1 MVMAI
6 VLNSNTTINRLKLV
20 LLITVYLISLNGCK
34 DYLTLV
40 KQEVDE
46 YPIHL
51 LTTTKSTETIPDSPT
66 TKAKV
71 ETEVKILSNPYQTT
85 TQRSPFDLP
94 DFIKPRPSGAN
105 KGSLDS
111 KMIDGNNTT
120 NNATNDATNTPFENR
135 SASNRGQQHPL
146 TYFKYRGMMSRVGGL
161 DYGLVQRPDGVI
173 ISVKVGQSIG
183 NKQIQVVEVTPT
195 QLNLVEKIESPQ
207 FGETESRWAL
217 IAPVRP

>member
-6 VLNSNTTINRLKLV
+6 VLNSNTIINRLKLV

-46 YPIHL
+46 YPTHL
-51 LTTTKSTETIPDSPT
+51 LTTTKSTETLPNSLR

-71 ETEVKILSNPYQTT
+71 ETEVETVSNPYQTT
-85 TQRSPFDLP
+85 TQRSPFDLL
-94 DFIKPRPSGAN
+94 DFIKPKPSGAN

-111 KMIDGNNTT
+111 KIIDGNNTT
-120 NNATNDATNTPFENR
+120 TNNATDTLFENR
-135 SASNRGQQHPL
+135 SAPNRGQRHPL
-146 TYFKYRGMMSRVGGL
+146 TYFKYRGMMSRIGGL

-173 ISVKVGQSIG
+173 ISVKVGQSVG

-207 FGETESRWAL
+207 FGETENRWAL

>member
-6 VLNSNTTINRLKLV
+6 VLNSNTTINRLKLI

-46 YPIHL
+46 YPTHL
-51 LTTTKSTETIPDSPT
+51 LTTTKSTETLPNSLR

-71 ETEVKILSNPYQTT
+71 ETEVEILSNPYQAT

-94 DFIKPRPSGAN
+94 DFIKPRPSGTN
-105 KGSLDS
+105 NGSLDS
-111 KMIDGNNTT
+111 KMTSGNNTT
-120 NNATNDATNTPFENR
+120 NVPFESR
-135 SASNRGQQHPL
+135 SAPNRGQRHPL
-146 TYFKYRGMMSRVGGL
+146 TYFKYRGMMSRMGGL
-161 DYGLVQRPDGVI
+161 DYGLVQRPDGII

-183 NKQIQVVEVTPT
+183 IKQIQVVEITPT
-195 QLNLVEKIESPQ
+195 QLNLVEKIELPQ
-207 FGETESRWAL
+207 FGKTENRWAL
-217 IAPVRP
+217 IAPVQP

>member
-1 MVMAI
+1 MAI
-6 VLNSNTTINRLKLV
+6 VLNSNNTVNRLKLV

-46 YPIHL
+46 HPTHL
-51 LTTTKSTETIPDSPT
+51 LTRSKSTETLPNSL

-71 ETEVKILSNPYQTT
+71 ETEVEILSNPYQTT

-94 DFIKPRPSGAN
+94 DFIKPRPSGTN

-120 NNATNDATNTPFENR
+120 NNATDTLFENS
-135 SASNRGQQHPL
+135 SAPNRGQRHPL
-146 TYFKYRGMMSRVGGL
+146 TYFKYRGMMSKVGDL

-173 ISVKVGQSIG
+173 ISVKVGQSVG
-183 NKQIQVVEVTPT
+183 NKQTQVVEVTPT

-207 FGETESRWAL
+207 FGVTENRWAL
-217 IAPVRP
+217 IAPVQP

>member
-46 YPIHL
+46 HPTHL
-51 LTTTKSTETIPDSPT
+51 LTTTKSTETLPNSPT

-71 ETEVKILSNPYQTT
+71 ETEVEILSNPYQAT

-111 KMIDGNNTT
+111 KMIDSNNTTT
-120 NNATNDATNTPFENR
+120 NNATDTPFENR
-135 SASNRGQQHPL
+135 SAPNRGQRHPL
-146 TYFKYRGMMSRVGGL
+146 TYFKYRGMMSRVGDL

-173 ISVKVGQSIG
+173 ISVKVGQSVG

-207 FGETESRWAL
+207 FGETENRWAL
-217 IAPVRP
+217 IAPVQP

>member
-46 YPIHL
+46 YPTHL
-51 LTTTKSTETIPDSPT
+51 LTTTKSTETLPNSLR

-71 ETEVKILSNPYQTT
+71 ETEVEILSNPYQTT

-94 DFIKPRPSGAN
+94 DFIKPKPSGAN
-105 KGSLDS
+105 KVSLDS
-111 KMIDGNNTT
+111 KMTDG

-135 SASNRGQQHPL
+135 SAPNRGQRHPL
-146 TYFKYRGMMSRVGGL
+146 TYFKYRGMMSRMGGL
-161 DYGLVQRPDGVI
+161 DYGLVQRPDGII

-183 NKQIQVVEVTPT
+183 IKQIQVVEITPT

-207 FGETESRWAL
+207 FGKTENRWAL
-217 IAPVRP
+217 IAPVQP

>member
-1 MVMAI
+1 MAV

-40 KQEVDE
+40 KQEVEEHPTD
-46 YPIHL
+46 L
-51 LTTTKSTETIPDSPT
+51 LTTTKSTKTLPNSPT

-71 ETEVKILSNPYQTT
+71 ETEVEILSNPHQAT

-111 KMIDGNNTT
+111 KMIDSNNTTTT
-120 NNATNDATNTPFENR
+120 NNATDTPFENR
-135 SASNRGQQHPL
+135 SAPNRGQRHPL
-146 TYFKYRGMMSRVGGL
+146 TYFKYRGMMSRVGDL

-173 ISVKVGQSIG
+173 ISVKVGQSVG
-183 NKQIQVVEVTPT
+183 NKQTQVVEVTST

-207 FGETESRWAL
+207 FGVTENRWAL
-217 IAPVRP
+217 IAPVQP

>member
-1 MVMAI
+1 MAI

-34 DYLTLV
+34 DYLTLA
-40 KQEVDE
+40 KQEVE
-46 YPIHL
+46 EHPTHL
-51 LTTTKSTETIPDSPT
+51 LTTTNSTKTLPNSPT

-71 ETEVKILSNPYQTT
+71 ETEVEILSNPYQAT

-94 DFIKPRPSGAN
+94 DFIKPRPSGTN
-105 KGSLDS
+105 NGSLDF

-120 NNATNDATNTPFENR
+120 NNATNMPFESR
-135 SASNRGQQHPL
+135 SAPNRGQRHPL
-146 TYFKYRGMMSRVGGL
+146 TYFKYRGMMSRMGGL
-161 DYGLVQRPDGVI
+161 DYGLVQRPDGII

-183 NKQIQVVEVTPT
+183 NKQIQVVEITPT

-207 FGETESRWAL
+207 FGKTENRWAL
-217 IAPVRP
+217 IAPVQP

>member
-1 MVMAI
+1 MAI

-40 KQEVDE
+40 KQEVEEHPTD
-46 YPIHL
+46 L
-51 LTTTKSTETIPDSPT
+51 LTTTKSTETTPDSPR

-71 ETEVKILSNPYQTT
+71 ETEVEILSNPYQTT

-94 DFIKPRPSGAN
+94 DFIKPKPSGAN
-105 KGSLDS
+105 KVSLDS
-111 KMIDGNNTT
+111 KMTDG

-135 SASNRGQQHPL
+135 SAPNRGQRHSL
-146 TYFKYRGMMSRVGGL
+146 TYFKYRGMMSRIGGL
-161 DYGLVQRPDGVI
+161 DYGLIQRPDGII
-173 ISVKVGQSIG
+173 ISVKVGQSVG
-183 NKQIQVVEVTPT
+183 NKQIQVVEITPT
-195 QLNLVEKIESPQ
+195 QLNLVEKIESLQ
-207 FGETESRWAL
+207 FGETENRWAL

>member
-46 YPIHL
+46 YPTHL
-51 LTTTKSTETIPDSPT
+51 LTTTKSTETLPNSLR

-71 ETEVKILSNPYQTT
+71 ETEVEILSNPYQTT

-94 DFIKPRPSGAN
+94 DFIKPKPSGAN
-105 KGSLDS
+105 KVSLDS
-111 KMIDGNNTT
+111 KMTDGND
-120 NNATNDATNTPFENR
+120 ATNDATNTPFENR
-135 SASNRGQQHPL
+135 SAPNRGQRHPL
-146 TYFKYRGMMSRVGGL
+146 TYFKYRGMMSRMGGL
-161 DYGLVQRPDGVI
+161 DYGLVQRPDGII

-183 NKQIQVVEVTPT
+183 IKQIQVVEITPT

-207 FGETESRWAL
+207 FGKTENRWAL
-217 IAPVRP
+217 IAPVQP

>member
-1 MVMAI
+1 MAI

-40 KQEVDE
+40 KQEVE
-46 YPIHL
+46 EHPIHL

-71 ETEVKILSNPYQTT
+71 ETEVEILSNPYQAT

-94 DFIKPRPSGAN
+94 DFIKPKPSGAN
-105 KGSLDS
+105 KVSLDS
-111 KMIDGNNTT
+111 KMTDG

-135 SASNRGQQHPL
+135 SAPNRGQRYPL
-146 TYFKYRGMMSRVGGL
+146 TYFKYRGMMSKMGDL
-161 DYGLVQRPDGVI
+161 DYGLVQCPDGVI
-173 ISVKVGQSIG
+173 ISVKVGQSVG
-183 NKQIQVVEVTPT
+183 NKQTQVVEVTPT

-207 FGETESRWAL
+207 FGVTENRWAL
-217 IAPVRP
+217 IAPVQP

>member
-1 MVMAI
+1 MAI

-46 YPIHL
+46 YPTHL
-51 LTTTKSTETIPDSPT
+51 LTTTKSTETLPNSLR

-71 ETEVKILSNPYQTT
+71 ETEVEILSNPYQTT

-94 DFIKPRPSGAN
+94 DFIKPKPSGAN
-105 KGSLDS
+105 KVSLDS
-111 KMIDGNNTT
+111 KMTDG

-135 SASNRGQQHPL
+135 SAPNRGQRHPL
-146 TYFKYRGMMSRVGGL
+146 TYFKYRGMMSRMGGL
-161 DYGLVQRPDGVI
+161 DYGLVQRPDGII

-183 NKQIQVVEVTPT
+183 IKQIQVVEITPT

-207 FGETESRWAL
+207 FGKTENRWAL
-217 IAPVRP
+217 IAPVQP

>member
-1 MVMAI
+1 MAI

-40 KQEVDE
+40 KQEVE
-46 YPIHL
+46 EHPIHL

-71 ETEVKILSNPYQTT
+71 EIEVEILSNPYQAT

-105 KGSLDS
+105 EGSLDS
-111 KMIDGNNTT
+111 KMIDGNNAT
-120 NNATNDATNTPFENR
+120 NNATNTPFENR
-135 SASNRGQQHPL
+135 SAPNRGQRHPL
-146 TYFKYRGMMSRVGGL
+146 TYFKYRGMMSKVGGL

-173 ISVKVGQSIG
+173 ISVKVGQSVG
-183 NKQIQVVEVTPT
+183 NKQTQVVEVTPT

-207 FGETESRWAL
+207 FGVTENRWAL
-217 IAPVRP
+217 IAPVQP

>member
-6 VLNSNTTINRLKLV
+6 VLNSNTTINRLKLI

-46 YPIHL
+46 HPIHL

-71 ETEVKILSNPYQTT
+71 ETEVEILSNPYQAT

-94 DFIKPRPSGAN
+94 DFIKPRPSGTN
-105 KGSLDS
+105 NGSLDS
-111 KMIDGNNTT
+111 KMTSGNNTT
-120 NNATNDATNTPFENR
+120 NVPFESR
-135 SASNRGQQHPL
+135 SAPNRGQRHPL
-146 TYFKYRGMMSRVGGL
+146 TYFKYRGMMSRMGGL
-161 DYGLVQRPDGVI
+161 DYGLVQRPDGII

-183 NKQIQVVEVTPT
+183 NKQIQVVEITPT

-207 FGETESRWAL
+207 FGKTENRWAL
-217 IAPVRP
+217 IAPVQP

>member
-1 MVMAI
+1 MAI

-20 LLITVYLISLNGCK
+20 SLITVYLISLNGCK

-40 KQEVDE
+40 KQEVE
-46 YPIHL
+46 EHPIHL
-51 LTTTKSTETIPDSPT
+51 LTTTKSTETIPNSPR

-71 ETEVKILSNPYQTT
+71 ETEVKILSNPYQAT

-94 DFIKPRPSGAN
+94 DFIKPRPSGTN

-111 KMIDGNNTT
+111 KMTGGNNTT
-120 NNATNDATNTPFENR
+120 NNATDTPFENR
-135 SASNRGQQHPL
+135 SAPNRGQRHPL
-146 TYFKYRGMMSRVGGL
+146 TYFKYRGMMSKVGDL

-173 ISVKVGQSIG
+173 ISVKVGQSVG
-183 NKQIQVVEVTPT
+183 NKQLQVVEVTPT

-207 FGETESRWAL
+207 FGVTENRWAL

>member
-1 MVMAI
+1 MAI

-40 KQEVDE
+40 KQEVE
-46 YPIHL
+46 EHPIHL
-51 LTTTKSTETIPDSPT
+51 LTTTKSIETIPNSPR

-71 ETEVKILSNPYQTT
+71 ETEVEILSNPYQTT

-120 NNATNDATNTPFENR
+120 NNATDTLFENS
-135 SASNRGQQHPL
+135 SAPNRGQRHPL
-146 TYFKYRGMMSRVGGL
+146 TYFKYRGMMSRMGRL

-173 ISVKVGQSIG
+173 ISVKVGQSVG
-183 NKQIQVVEVTPT
+183 NKQIQVVEITPT

-207 FGETESRWAL
+207 FGVTENRWAL

>member
-1 MVMAI
+1 MAI
-6 VLNSNTTINRLKLV
+6 VLSSNTTINRLKLV

-46 YPIHL
+46 YPTHL
-51 LTTTKSTETIPDSPT
+51 LTTTKSTETLPNSLR

-71 ETEVKILSNPYQTT
+71 ETEVEILSNPYQAT

-94 DFIKPRPSGAN
+94 DFIKPRPSGTN
-105 KGSLDS
+105 NGSLDS
-111 KMIDGNNTT
+111 KMTSGNNTT
-120 NNATNDATNTPFENR
+120 NVPFESR
-135 SASNRGQQHPL
+135 SAPNRGQRHPL
-146 TYFKYRGMMSRVGGL
+146 TYFKYRGMMSRMGGL
-161 DYGLVQRPDGVI
+161 DYGLVQRPDGII

-183 NKQIQVVEVTPT
+183 IKQIQVVEITPT

-207 FGETESRWAL
+207 FGKTENRWAL
-217 IAPVRP
+217 IAPVQP

>member
-1 MVMAI
+1 MAI
-6 VLNSNTTINRLKLV
+6 VLNSNTTISRLKLV

-40 KQEVDE
+40 KQEVEEHSTD
-46 YPIHL
+46 L
-51 LTTTKSTETIPDSPT
+51 LTTTKSTKTLPNSPT

-71 ETEVKILSNPYQTT
+71 ETEVEILSNPYQAT

-94 DFIKPRPSGAN
+94 DFIKPRPIATN

-111 KMIDGNNTT
+111 KMTDG

-135 SASNRGQQHPL
+135 SAPNRGQRHPL

-183 NKQIQVVEVTPT
+183 NKQIQIVEIAPT

-207 FGETESRWAL
+207 FGVTENRWAL
-217 IAPVRP
+217 ITPVRP

>member
-1 MVMAI
+1 LVMAI

-46 YPIHL
+46 YPTHL
-51 LTTTKSTETIPDSPT
+51 LTTTKSTETLPNSLR

-71 ETEVKILSNPYQTT
+71 ETEVEILSNPYQAT

-94 DFIKPRPSGAN
+94 DFIKPRPSGTN
-105 KGSLDS
+105 NGSLDS
-111 KMIDGNNTT
+111 KMTSGNNTT
-120 NNATNDATNTPFENR
+120 NVPFESR
-135 SASNRGQQHPL
+135 SAPNRGQRHPL
-146 TYFKYRGMMSRVGGL
+146 TYFKYRGMMSRMGGL
-161 DYGLVQRPDGVI
+161 DYGLVQRPDGII

-183 NKQIQVVEVTPT
+183 IKQIQVVEITPT

-207 FGETESRWAL
+207 FGKTENRWAL
-217 IAPVRP
+217 IAPVQP

>member
-1 MVMAI
+1 MAI

-46 YPIHL
+46 YPTHL
-51 LTTTKSTETIPDSPT
+51 LTTTKSTETLPNSFR

-71 ETEVKILSNPYQTT
+71 ETEVEILSNPYQAT

-94 DFIKPRPSGAN
+94 DFIKPRPSGTN
-105 KGSLDS
+105 NGSLDS
-111 KMIDGNNTT
+111 KMTSGNNTT
-120 NNATNDATNTPFENR
+120 NVPFESR
-135 SASNRGQQHPL
+135 SAPNRGQRHPL
-146 TYFKYRGMMSRVGGL
+146 TYFKYRGMMSRMGGL
-161 DYGLVQRPDGVI
+161 DYGLVQRPDGII

-183 NKQIQVVEVTPT
+183 IKQIQVVEITPT

-207 FGETESRWAL
+207 FGKTENRWAL
-217 IAPVRP
+217 IAPVQP

>member
-1 MVMAI
+1 MAI

-40 KQEVDE
+40 KQEVE
-46 YPIHL
+46 EHPIHL

-71 ETEVKILSNPYQTT
+71 ETEVEILSNPYQAT

-105 KGSLDS
+105 EGSLDS
-111 KMIDGNNTT
+111 KMTDG

-135 SASNRGQQHPL
+135 SAPNRGQRHPL
-146 TYFKYRGMMSRVGGL
+146 TYFKYRGMMSRVGDL

-173 ISVKVGQSIG
+173 ISVKVGQSVG
-183 NKQIQVVEVTPT
+183 NKQTQVVEVTPT

-207 FGETESRWAL
+207 FGVTENRWAL

>member
-46 YPIHL
+46 YPTHL
-51 LTTTKSTETIPDSPT
+51 LTTTKSTETLPNSLR

-71 ETEVKILSNPYQTT
+71 ETEVEILSNPYQAT
-85 TQRSPFDLP
+85 TQHSPFDLP
-94 DFIKPRPSGAN
+94 DFIKPRPSGTN
-105 KGSLDS
+105 NGSLDS
-111 KMIDGNNTT
+111 KMTSDNNTT
-120 NNATNDATNTPFENR
+120 NVPFESR
-135 SASNRGQQHPL
+135 SAPNRGQRHPL
-146 TYFKYRGMMSRVGGL
+146 TYFKYRGMMSRMGGL
-161 DYGLVQRPDGVI
+161 DYGLVQRPDGII

-183 NKQIQVVEVTPT
+183 IKQIQVVEITPT

-207 FGETESRWAL
+207 FGKTENRWTL
-217 IAPVRP
+217 IAPVQP

>member
-1 MVMAI
+1 MAI

-46 YPIHL
+46 YPTHL
-51 LTTTKSTETIPDSPT
+51 LTTTKSTETLPNSLR

-71 ETEVKILSNPYQTT
+71 ETEVEILSNPYQAT

-94 DFIKPRPSGAN
+94 DFIKPRPSGTN
-105 KGSLDS
+105 NGSLDS
-111 KMIDGNNTT
+111 KMTSGNNTT
-120 NNATNDATNTPFENR
+120 NVPFESR
-135 SASNRGQQHPL
+135 SAPNRGQRHPL
-146 TYFKYRGMMSRVGGL
+146 TYFKYRGMMSRMGGL
-161 DYGLVQRPDGVI
+161 DYGLVQRPDGII

-183 NKQIQVVEVTPT
+183 IKQIQVVEITPT

-207 FGETESRWAL
+207 FGVTENRWAL
-217 IAPVRP
+217 IAPVQP

>member
-1 MVMAI
+1 MAI

-46 YPIHL
+46 YPTHL
-51 LTTTKSTETIPDSPT
+51 LTTTKSTKTLLNSPT

-71 ETEVKILSNPYQTT
+71 GTEVEILINPYQAT

-94 DFIKPRPSGAN
+94 DFIKPKNSGTN

-111 KMIDGNNTT
+111 KMTDSNNTT
-120 NNATNDATNTPFENR
+120 NMPFESR
-135 SASNRGQQHPL
+135 SAPNSGQRHPL

-173 ISVKVGQSIG
+173 ISVKVGQSVG
-183 NKQIQVVEVTPT
+183 NKQTQVVEVTPT

-207 FGETESRWAL
+207 FGETENRWAL

>member
-1 MVMAI
+1 MAI

-46 YPIHL
+46 YPTHL
-51 LTTTKSTETIPDSPT
+51 LTTTKSTETLPNSLR

-71 ETEVKILSNPYQTT
+71 ETEVEILSKPYQAT

-94 DFIKPRPSGAN
+94 DFIKPRPSGTN
-105 KGSLDS
+105 NGSLDF

-120 NNATNDATNTPFENR
+120 NNATNMPFESR
-135 SASNRGQQHPL
+135 SAPNRGQRHPL
-146 TYFKYRGMMSRVGGL
+146 TYFKYRGMMSRMGGL
-161 DYGLVQRPDGVI
+161 DYGLVQRPDGII

-183 NKQIQVVEVTPT
+183 IKQVQVVEITPT

-207 FGETESRWAL
+207 FGKTENRWAL
-217 IAPVRP
+217 IAPVQP

>member
-1 MVMAI
+1 MAI

-40 KQEVDE
+40 KQEVE
-46 YPIHL
+46 EHPIHL

-71 ETEVKILSNPYQTT
+71 DTKVEILSNPYQAT

-94 DFIKPRPSGAN
+94 DFIKPKPSGAN
-105 KGSLDS
+105 KVSLDS
-111 KMIDGNNTT
+111 KMTDG

-135 SASNRGQQHPL
+135 SAPNRGQRHPL
-146 TYFKYRGMMSRVGGL
+146 TYFKYRGMMSRMGGL
-161 DYGLVQRPDGVI
+161 DYGLVQRPDGII

-183 NKQIQVVEVTPT
+183 IKQIQVVEITPT

-207 FGETESRWAL
+207 FGKTENRWAL
-217 IAPVRP
+217 IAPVQP

>member
-1 MVMAI
+1 MAI
-6 VLNSNTTINRLKLV
+6 VLNSNTTISRLKLV

-40 KQEVDE
+40 KQEVEEHSTD
-46 YPIHL
+46 L
-51 LTTTKSTETIPDSPT
+51 LTTTKSTKTLPNSPT

-71 ETEVKILSNPYQTT
+71 ETEVEILSNPYQAT

-94 DFIKPRPSGAN
+94 DFIKPRPIGAN

-111 KMIDGNNTT
+111 KMTDG

-135 SASNRGQQHPL
+135 SVPNRGQRHPL

-183 NKQIQVVEVTPT
+183 NKQIQIVEIAPT

-207 FGETESRWAL
+207 FGVTENRWAL
-217 IAPVRP
+217 ITPVRP

>member
-40 KQEVDE
+40 KQEVEE
-46 YPIHL
+46 YPTHL
-51 LTTTKSTETIPDSPT
+51 LTTTKSTETLPNSLR

-71 ETEVKILSNPYQTT
+71 ETEVEILSNPYQAT

-94 DFIKPRPSGAN
+94 DFIKPRPSGTN
-105 KGSLDS
+105 NGSLDS
-111 KMIDGNNTT
+111 KMTSGNNTT
-120 NNATNDATNTPFENR
+120 NVPFESR
-135 SASNRGQQHPL
+135 SAPNRGQRHPL
-146 TYFKYRGMMSRVGGL
+146 TYFKYRGMMSRMGGL
-161 DYGLVQRPDGVI
+161 DYGLVQRPDGII

-183 NKQIQVVEVTPT
+183 IKQIQVVEITPT

-207 FGETESRWAL
+207 FGKTENRWAL

>member
-6 VLNSNTTINRLKLV
+6 VLSSNTTINRLKLV

-46 YPIHL
+46 YPTHL
-51 LTTTKSTETIPDSPT
+51 LTTTKSTETLPNSLR

-71 ETEVKILSNPYQTT
+71 ETEVEILSNPYQAT

-94 DFIKPRPSGAN
+94 DFIKPRPSGTN
-105 KGSLDS
+105 NGSLDS
-111 KMIDGNNTT
+111 KMTSGNNTT
-120 NNATNDATNTPFENR
+120 NVPFESR
-135 SASNRGQQHPL
+135 SAPNRGQRHPL
-146 TYFKYRGMMSRVGGL
+146 TYFKYRGMMSRMGGL
-161 DYGLVQRPDGVI
+161 DYGLVQRPDGII

-183 NKQIQVVEVTPT
+183 IKQIQVVEITPT

-207 FGETESRWAL
+207 FGKTENRWAL
-217 IAPVRP
+217 IAPVQP

>member
-40 KQEVDE
+40 KQEVE
-46 YPIHL
+46 EHPTHL
-51 LTTTKSTETIPDSPT
+51 LTTTNSTKTLPNSPT

-71 ETEVKILSNPYQTT
+71 ETEVEILSNPYQAT

-94 DFIKPRPSGAN
+94 DLIKPRPSGAN

-111 KMIDGNNTT
+111 KMIDSNNTTT
-120 NNATNDATNTPFENR
+120 NNATDTPFENR
-135 SASNRGQQHPL
+135 SAPNRGQRHPL
-146 TYFKYRGMMSRVGGL
+146 TYFKYRGMMSRMGGL
-161 DYGLVQRPDGVI
+161 DYGLVQRPDGII

-183 NKQIQVVEVTPT
+183 NKQIQVVEITPT
-195 QLNLVEKIESPQ
+195 QLNLVEKIELPQ
-207 FGETESRWAL
+207 FGKTENRWAL
-217 IAPVRP
+217 IAPVQP

>member
-1 MVMAI
+1 MVMTI
-6 VLNSNTTINRLKLV
+6 VLNSNATINRLKLV

-40 KQEVDE
+40 KQEVEEHPTD
-46 YPIHL
+46 L
-51 LTTTKSTETIPDSPT
+51 LTTIKSTKTLPNSPT
-66 TKAKV
+66 TKARV
-71 ETEVKILSNPYQTT
+71 ETEVEILSNPYQAT

-94 DFIKPRPSGAN
+94 GFIKPRPIGTN

-111 KMIDGNNTT
+111 KMTDGNNAT
-120 NNATNDATNTPFENR
+120 NDATNDATNTPFENR
-135 SASNRGQQHPL
+135 LAPNRGQRHPL

-183 NKQIQVVEVTPT
+183 NKQIQVVEITPT

-207 FGETESRWAL
+207 FGETENRWAL

>member
-1 MVMAI
+1 MAI

-20 LLITVYLISLNGCK
+20 LLITVYLILLNGCK

-40 KQEVDE
+40 KKEVE
-46 YPIHL
+46 EHPIHL
-51 LTTTKSTETIPDSPT
+51 LTTTKSTETIPDSPR

-71 ETEVKILSNPYQTT
+71 ETEVETVSNPYQTT

-94 DFIKPRPSGAN
+94 DFIKPKPSGAN

-120 NNATNDATNTPFENR
+120 NNATDTLFENR
-135 SASNRGQQHPL
+135 SAPNIGQRHPL

-173 ISVKVGQSIG
+173 ISVKVGQSVG

-207 FGETESRWAL
+207 FGETENRWAL

>member
-1 MVMAI
+1 MAI

-40 KQEVDE
+40 KQEVE
-46 YPIHL
+46 EHPIHL

-71 ETEVKILSNPYQTT
+71 ETEVEILSNPYQAT

-94 DFIKPRPSGAN
+94 DFIKPRPSGTN
-105 KGSLDS
+105 NGSLDF

-120 NNATNDATNTPFENR
+120 NNATNMPFESR
-135 SASNRGQQHPL
+135 SAPNRGQRHPL
-146 TYFKYRGMMSRVGGL
+146 TYFKYRGMMSRMGGL
-161 DYGLVQRPDGVI
+161 DYGLVQRPDGII

-183 NKQIQVVEVTPT
+183 NKQIQVVEITPT

-207 FGETESRWAL
+207 FGKTENRWAL

>member
-6 VLNSNTTINRLKLV
+6 VLNSNTTINRLKLI

-34 DYLTLV
+34 DYLTLA
-40 KQEVDE
+40 KQEVE
-46 YPIHL
+46 EHPTHL
-51 LTTTKSTETIPDSPT
+51 LTTTNSTKTLPNSPT

-71 ETEVKILSNPYQTT
+71 ETEVEILSNPYQAT

-94 DFIKPRPSGAN
+94 DFIKPRPSGTN
-105 KGSLDS
+105 NGSLDF

-120 NNATNDATNTPFENR
+120 NNATNMPFESR
-135 SASNRGQQHPL
+135 SAPNRGQRHPL
-146 TYFKYRGMMSRVGGL
+146 TYFKYRGMMSRMGGL
-161 DYGLVQRPDGVI
+161 DYGLVQRPDGII

-183 NKQIQVVEVTPT
+183 NKQIQVVEITPT

-207 FGETESRWAL
+207 FGKTENRWAL
-217 IAPVRP
+217 IAPVQP

>member
-46 YPIHL
+46 YPTHL
-51 LTTTKSTETIPDSPT
+51 LTTTKSTETLPNSLR

-71 ETEVKILSNPYQTT
+71 ETEVEILSNPYQTT

-94 DFIKPRPSGAN
+94 DFIKPKPSGAN
-105 KGSLDS
+105 KVSLDS
-111 KMIDGNNTT
+111 KMTDGND
-120 NNATNDATNTPFENR
+120 ATNDATNTPFENR
-135 SASNRGQQHPL
+135 SAPNRGQRHPL
-146 TYFKYRGMMSRVGGL
+146 TYFKYRGMMSRMGGL
-161 DYGLVQRPDGVI
+161 DYGLVQRPDGII

-183 NKQIQVVEVTPT
+183 IKQIQVVEITPT

-207 FGETESRWAL
+207 SGKTENRWAL
-217 IAPVRP
+217 IAPVQP